1 MLIARMPRT
10 CRDSC
15 EVKHA
20 SADELSKVTRGG
32 FGTETVEKGFPPSAN
47 DAHLDR
53 FLLISG
59 GPAQDLRLDPDSRP
73 LLFSAASWEDAPF
86 ARLLPPDTHPLA
98 HFTSLSAYCSLTP
111 DMTTTDRCGVTV
123 SRSGYDS
130 SSSDDVSDES
140 GAEEG
145 VPPARGVTPNTAAP
159 RKTINKGRW
168 SKDELANALVVSS
181 PTAEDGEIEV
191 RISVG

>member
-1 MLIARMPRT
+1 M
-10 CRDSC
+10 RDQVGVEYPDQAGDS
-15 EVKHA
+15 
-20 SADELSKVTRGG
+20 SKVTRGG
-32 FGTETVEKGFPPSAN
+32 FGAEEVEKGFPPSAN

-53 FLLISG
+53 FLLLSG

-73 LLFSAASWEDAPF
+73 FLFSAASWEDAPF
-86 ARLLPPDTHPLA
+86 ARLLPPGTHPLA
-98 HFTSLSAYCSLTP
+98 HFTFLSAYCSLTP
-111 DMTTTDRCGVTV
+111 DMTTTDRCVATV
-123 SRSGYDS
+123 SLCLFVSRSDSRFLSSRSGYDS

-168 SKDELANALVVSS
+168 SKDEVRMHS
-181 PTAEDGEIEV
+181 PEV
-191 RISVG
+191 RQLVW